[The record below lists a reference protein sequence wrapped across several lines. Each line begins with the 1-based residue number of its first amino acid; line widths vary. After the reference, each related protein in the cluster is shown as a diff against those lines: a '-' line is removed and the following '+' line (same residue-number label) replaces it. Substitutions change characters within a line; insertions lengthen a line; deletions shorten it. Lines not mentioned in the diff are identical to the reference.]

1 MAFVHRFDVVP
12 GRGGGNT
19 NRYVIACTLKRSQRE
34 PRDWSQPGQMLAAR
48 LPRDVHELL
57 PYHWRDVADGGP
69 IRAPLMWQVLK
80 DECLKNHGYHRRV
93 DPWNGEVSYV
103 IGCDSGTFLFRQPA
117 AGLTCGTHGT

>member
-48 LPRDVHELL
+48 LPRDC
-57 PYHWRDVADGGP
+57 
-69 IRAPLMWQVLK
+69 RAMFTSYFRTTGATRRMAAPSVL
-80 DECLKNHGYHRRV
+80 R
-93 DPWNGEVSYV
+93 
-103 IGCDSGTFLFRQPA
+103 
-117 AGLTCGTHGT
+117 